1 MSRAPSVRS
10 RRELEARVDTIAA
23 RHTGPAFAEAVRSL
37 HEELGP
43 AERELLVE
51 IVLARAASLDEAV
64 MERVEARGWLRR
76 QWDRAAGS
84 R

>member
-1 MSRAPSVRS
+1 MRLRA
-10 RRELEARVDTIAA
+10 ELEARVDELAA

-37 HEELGP
+37 HEELGR

-51 IVLARAASLDEAV
+51 IVLERAVSLDEAV

-76 QWDRAAGS
+76 QWDRAAG
-84 R
+84 RP